1 MKIMPT
7 SNGEFRGK
15 RAELNV
21 YDDAME
27 VDMQRVT
34 LTLCYPMDKPTKN
47 GTIFTREALRNAFH
61 EAQTKRWPI
70 VDYTYDSRGKVI
82 GVATPSAFC
91 ETYDDCSISND
102 CFFFDNSYIKNFDME
117 YMINKSHKDQDD
129 VTVIDDFRV
138 MGMSVVE
145 GKI

>member
-1 MKIMPT
+1 MNT
-7 SNGEFRGK
+7 LYGEWTQCKDCAYFDDCDEKENKDGCYFGEPKFPRGK

-34 LTLCYPMDKPTKN
+34 LTLCYSVDKPN
-47 GTIFTREALRNAFH
+47 
-61 EAQTKRWPI
+61 
-70 VDYTYDSRGKVI
+70 
-82 GVATPSAFC
+82 
-91 ETYDDCSISND
+91 
-102 CFFFDNSYIKNFDME
+102 
-117 YMINKSHKDQDD
+117 MINKCHKDQDG

-145 GKI
+145 DDI